1 MEKMKLQHLYLKGM
15 TLVCGM
21 ALANMLTGCGVS
33 KPETY
38 VVESNQ
44 ESVDANQESNNV
56 DDSTDSSETDSSRLE
71 DSLNII
77 LDEGSKLKEQSE
89 EAANNEEVREEFERC
104 LKNFIFLK
112 DFVMGE
118 TDINGVYYN
127 DLTDSAK
134 EKVNS
139 ALNKLDDTL
148 ESVHPNYK
156 EDFKEWFTDKAAS
169 LLDKFS
175 DLKDDGAMLWDEI
188 QSKRKTK

>member
-15 TLVCGM
+15 TLVCGI
-21 ALANMLTGCGVS
+21 ALANMLTGCGAS

-44 ESVDANQESNNV
+44 ESVDTNQESNNA
-56 DDSTDSSETDSSRLE
+56 DDSTDSSEVDSSRLE

-77 LDEGSKLKEQSE
+77 LDEGSKLKEHSE
-89 EAANNEEVREEFERC
+89 EAANNEEVREEFKRC
-104 LKNFIFLK
+104 LENFIFLK
-112 DFVMGE
+112 DFVMGK

-139 ALNKLDDTL
+139 SLNKLDDTL

-156 EDFKEWFTDKAAS
+156 EDFKEWFTDKAAN

-175 DLKDDGAMLWDEI
+175 DLKDDGVMLWDEI